1 VEGRS
6 LPNST
11 QSSLTKLK
19 LNGTA
24 RFEKKTI
31 AGEQNV
37 FYLETSGGQ
46 NYNPLNHHFIKLTV
60 DGIIHRGLRRL
71 P

>member
-1 VEGRS
+1 ME
-6 LPNST
+6 LHA
-11 QSSLTKLK
+11 LK
-19 LNGTA
+19 
-24 RFEKKTI
+24 KKTI

-60 DGIIHRGLRRL
+60 VGIIHRGLRRL